1 MQHCFPKM
9 INKTSCLKIQKIC
22 EPLLTFFKKVD
33 NRICLSFDSKLI
45 SCISCSWCNNY
56 FLCEKCSKMSLDL
69 RGKFH
74 CSSLSPPRKLKDTKV
89 KMNANVQL
97 LWLSFFSNESGNLQF
112 VKWNLKKSDDKSSL
126 LNLHWS
132 MMVYPVFLVKYLL
145 TDLN

>member
-1 MQHCFPKM
+1 MQLNAMQHCFPKM

-22 EPLLTFFKKVD
+22 EPLLTFFKKAD
-33 NRICLSFDSKLI
+33 YKICLSFDSKLI

-97 LWLSFFSNESGNLQF
+97 LWLSFFSNESGNLQVREMKF
-112 VKWNLKKSDDKSSL
+112 KVVW
-126 LNLHWS
+126 WQEQ
-132 MMVYPVFLVKYLL
+132 F
-145 TDLN
+145 T